1 MRKTVTRLFASLAS
15 IVLALFLATVSAVG
29 SSPLPVDQAFRL
41 SVTKDTDGRLVLNWQ
56 IAGGYY
62 LYRDHIEAKD
72 AQGNALAVDT
82 QPGQP
87 KDDPNFGRLE
97 VYYTHATAS
106 VKADAQPLE
115 LTYQG
120 CQEDGICYRPETRTI
135 DPVTLAISSEKGQKA
150 KLLTQA
156 SAFAPASASAAPK
169 GAAFALAPEKGMVEG
184 LLDRGGTGLV
194 IAAFLA
200 FGVLLAFTP
209 CVFPIYP
216 ILAGTLARE
225 GEKLT
230 AKRGF
235 ALSSVY
241 VVSLAIGFAVVGA
254 IAGWSGQNLQMVLQ
268 SKWTALVLA
277 GIFTLL
283 ALSMFGL
290 FQIQLP
296 NSWVSAISSAT
307 GPNGQQRTGSKRSA
321 AILGFSS
328 VLIVGPCVT
337 APLAG
342 ALLYI
347 AQTANVALGATAL
360 FALGIGKGLPLIA
373 FATLGAGT
381 LPRAGAWMETV
392 KQVFGFGF
400 LATAIFMAAPLLP
413 PGVDMVLWA
422 LLLFGAASF
431 AFLKIPGRSVVART
445 IGTAAFVYGVILML
459 GVASGGKDP
468 LQPLAAFGN
477 RGGNQNLAALQFAPV
492 ETVSSLQEKLGKARG
507 DRPTLVYF
515 TADWCVSCSAVERRV
530 LPDTGVKKALE
541 GYQLVKADISE
552 LTAGNADLMAK
563 LGVAGP
569 PTMIFFDRISKEPE
583 GTRLVGDVTAASIER
598 SVGLLRADRK
608 Q

>member
-1 MRKTVTRLFASLAS
+1 MRFPTGLVGLF
-15 IVLALFLATVSAVG
+15 IGLFLALGPASAAN
-29 SSPLPVDQAFRL
+29 PLPVDQAFRL
-41 SVTKDTDGRLVLNWQ
+41 SVLKDADGRLVLNWQ
-56 IAGGYY
+56 IADGYY

-72 AQGNALAVDT
+72 GQGKALAVDT

-106 VKADAQPLE
+106 VKAGAQPLE

-135 DPVTLAISSEKGQKA
+135 DPVTLAISSEMGQKA
-150 KLLTQA
+150 KALMQA
-156 SAFAPASASAAPK
+156 SVFAPAAGQPVERNM
-169 GAAFALAPEKGMVEG
+169 AFALAPEKGMVEG
-184 LLDRGGTGLV
+184 LLDQGGTGLV

-235 ALSSVY
+235 MLSAVY
-241 VVSLAIGFAVVGA
+241 VVSLALGFAVVGA

-268 SKWTALVLA
+268 SKWTALALA
-277 GIFTLL
+277 GMFTLL

-296 NSWVSAISSAT
+296 NSWVSAISSRT
-307 GPNGQQRTGSKRSA
+307 GQRTGSKRSA

-347 AQTANVALGATAL
+347 AQTANVALGASAL

-392 KQVFGFGF
+392 KQIFGFGF

-422 LLLFGAASF
+422 LLLFGTASF
-431 AFLKIPGRSVVART
+431 AFLRIPGRSVVART

-492 ETVSSLQEKLGKARG
+492 ETVSSLQEKLGSVRG
-507 DRPTLVYF
+507 DKPTLVYF
-515 TADWCVSCSAVERRV
+515 TADWCVSCSTVERRV
-530 LPDTGVKKALE
+530 LPDASVKKAL
-541 GYQLVKADISE
+541 GDYQLVKVDISQ
-552 LTAGNADLMAK
+552 LTSGNADLMEK

-569 PTMIFFDRISKEPE
+569 PTMIFFNRISKEPE

-598 SVGLLRADRK
+598 SVGLMSADHK
-608 Q
+608 

>member
-1 MRKTVTRLFASLAS
+1 MRFFAILAAFLMFAFS
-15 IVLALFLATVSAVG
+15 PVLAA
-29 SSPLPVDQAFRL
+29 SPLPVDDAFGL
-41 SVTKDTDGRLVLNWQ
+41 SVAKDGDNRLLLNWQ
-56 IAGGYY
+56 ISDGYY

-72 AQGNALAVDT
+72 AKGVALTVDT
-82 QPGQP
+82 QPGIA

-97 VYYTHATAS
+97 VYYTRASAS
-106 VKADAQPLE
+106 VPVGSEPIQ

-135 DPVTLAISSEKGQKA
+135 DPVTLAVSSQMGKA
-150 KLLTQA
+150 FSQGSPFTAA
-156 SAFAPASASAAPK
+156 STPNDQGK
-169 GAAFALAPEKGMVEG
+169 AFALAPEKGMVES
-184 LLDRGGTGLV
+184 LLDQGGSALV

-200 FGVLLAFTP
+200 FGGLLAFTP

-216 ILAGTLARE
+216 IVAGTLARE

-230 AKRGF
+230 ARRGF
-235 ALSSVY
+235 VLSSTY
-241 VVSLAIGFAVVGA
+241 VVSLALGFAVIGA

-268 SKWTALVLA
+268 SKWMALALA

-296 NSWVSAISSAT
+296 SSWVSAVSAKT
-307 GPNGQQRTGSKRSA
+307 GQRTGSKLSA
-321 AILGFSS
+321 AVLGFSS

-347 AQTANVALGATAL
+347 AQTANVALGASAL

-381 LPRAGAWMETV
+381 LPRAGAWMEMF

-413 PGVDMVLWA
+413 SGVDMVLWA
-422 LLLFGAASF
+422 LLLFGVASF

-445 IGTAAFVYGVILML
+445 IGTTAFVYGVILML
-459 GVASGGKDP
+459 GVASGGRDP
-468 LQPLAAFGN
+468 LQPLAALVN
-477 RGGNQNLAALQFAPV
+477 RDVNHNLAELRFAPV
-492 ETVSSLQEKLGKARG
+492 ETVSALQEKLDAAHG
-507 DRPTLVYF
+507 DKPTLVYF
-515 TADWCVSCSAVERRV
+515 TADWCVSCSTVERRV
-530 LPDTGVKKALE
+530 LPDAGVKKALG
-541 GYQLVKADISE
+541 GYQLIKADVSD
-552 LTAGNADLMAK
+552 LNAGNADLMAK
-563 LGVAGP
+563 LKVAGP
-569 PTMIFFDRISKEPE
+569 PTMVFFNNASKEPE
-583 GTRLVGDVTAASIER
+583 GTRLVGDVSSATIER
-598 SVGLLRADRK
+598 SVGLLKAGQK
-608 Q
+608 QGL

>member
-1 MRKTVTRLFASLAS
+1 MRFFAILTTFLMVLLSSALA
-15 IVLALFLATVSAVG
+15 A
-29 SSPLPVDQAFRL
+29 SPLPVDDAFRL
-41 SVTKDTDGRLVLNWQ
+41 SVSKDGDNRLVLNWQ
-56 IAGGYY
+56 ISEGYY

-72 AQGNALAVDT
+72 VKGEAVAVDT
-82 QPGQP
+82 QPGVA

-97 VYYTHATAS
+97 VYYTRTSAS
-106 VKADAQPLE
+106 IPVGNDPIQ

-135 DPVTLAISSEKGQKA
+135 DPVTLAVSSQMGKA
-150 KLLTQA
+150 FTQG
-156 SAFAPASASAAPK
+156 SAFTAAVPAPADQGK
-169 GAAFALAPEKGMVEG
+169 AFALAPEKGMIES
-184 LLDRGGTGLV
+184 LLDQGGSALV

-216 ILAGTLARE
+216 IVAGTLARE

-230 AKRGF
+230 ARRGF
-235 ALSSVY
+235 VLSSTY
-241 VVSLAIGFAVVGA
+241 VVSLALGFAVIGA

-268 SKWTALVLA
+268 SKWMALALA

-290 FQIQLP
+290 FQLQLP
-296 NSWVSAISSAT
+296 SSWVSAISAKT
-307 GPNGQQRTGSKRSA
+307 GHRTGSKRSA

-347 AQTANVALGATAL
+347 AQTANVALGASAL

-381 LPRAGAWMETV
+381 LPRAGAWMEMF

-413 PGVDMVLWA
+413 SGVDMVLWA
-422 LLLFGAASF
+422 LLLFGVASF

-445 IGTAAFVYGVILML
+445 IGTTAFVYGVILML
-459 GVASGGKDP
+459 GVASGGRDP
-468 LQPLAAFGN
+468 LQPLAALVN
-477 RGGNQNLAALQFAPV
+477 RDVNHNLAELRFAPV
-492 ETVSSLQEKLGKARG
+492 DTVSALQEKLDAARG
-507 DRPTLVYF
+507 DKPTLVYF
-515 TADWCVSCSAVERRV
+515 TADWCVSCSTVERRV
-530 LPDTGVKKALE
+530 LPDAGVKKALG
-541 GYQLVKADISE
+541 GYQLIKADVSD
-552 LTAGNADLMAK
+552 LNSGNADLMAK
-563 LGVAGP
+563 LKVAGP
-569 PTMIFFDRISKEPE
+569 PTMVFFNNASKEPE
-583 GTRLVGDVTAASIER
+583 GTRLVGDVSSATIER
-598 SVGLLRADRK
+598 SVGLLKSGQK
-608 Q
+608 QGL

>member
-1 MRKTVTRLFASLAS
+1 MRFLASLAGFFIS
-15 IVLALFLATVSAVG
+15 LFLALGPALAAN
-29 SSPLPVDQAFRL
+29 PLPVDQAFRL

-56 IAGGYY
+56 IANGYY

-72 AQGNALAVDT
+72 GQGNALAVDT
-82 QPGQP
+82 QPGLP

-106 VKADAQPLE
+106 VKADGKPLE

-135 DPVTLAISSEKGQKA
+135 DPVTLAISSEMGQKA
-150 KLLTQA
+150 KALTQA
-156 SAFAPASASAAPK
+156 SVFAPAASQPTPQDM
-169 GAAFALAPEKGMVEG
+169 AFALAPEKGMVEG

-235 ALSSVY
+235 VLSSVY
-241 VVSLAIGFAVVGA
+241 VVSLALGFAVVGA

-290 FQIQLP
+290 FQIQFP
-296 NSWVSAISSAT
+296 NSWVSAISSRT
-307 GPNGQQRTGSKRSA
+307 GQRTGSKRSA
-321 AILGFSS
+321 AVLGFSS

-347 AQTANVALGATAL
+347 AQTANVALGASAL

-507 DRPTLVYF
+507 DKPTLVYF
-515 TADWCVSCSAVERRV
+515 TADWCVSCSTVERRV
-530 LPDTGVKKALE
+530 LPDADVKKALE

-552 LTAGNADLMAK
+552 LTQGNADLMAK

-569 PTMIFFDRISKEPE
+569 PTMIFFDRISKEAE

-598 SVGLLRADRK
+598 SVGLVSAGRK

>member
-1 MRKTVTRLFASLAS
+1 MRLLAGLASLF
-15 IVLALFLATVSAVG
+15 IGLLLALAPASAAN
-29 SSPLPVDQAFRL
+29 PLPVDQAFRL
-41 SVTKDTDGRLVLNWQ
+41 SVLKDTDGRLVLNWQ
-56 IAGGYY
+56 IADGYY
-62 LYRDHIEAKD
+62 LYRDHIAAKD
-72 AQGNALAVDT
+72 GQANPLAVDT

-106 VKADAQPLE
+106 VKAGTEPLE

-120 CQEDGICYRPETRTI
+120 CQEDGICYRPETRTV

-150 KLLTQA
+150 KLLAQTPT
-156 SAFAPASASAAPK
+156 FTPTFTPAAVPAAPPK
-169 GAAFALAPEKGMVEG
+169 AAFALAPEKGMVEG
-184 LLDRGGTGLV
+184 LLDRGGAGLV

-230 AKRGF
+230 AKSGF
-235 ALSSVY
+235 VLSATY
-241 VVSLAIGFAVVGA
+241 VVSLALGFAVVGA

-277 GIFTLL
+277 GLFVLL

-296 NSWVSAISSAT
+296 NSWVSAISSRT
-307 GPNGQQRTGSKRSA
+307 GPHGQQRAGSKRSA

-342 ALLYI
+342 ALIYI
-347 AQTANVALGATAL
+347 AQTANVALGASAL

-373 FATLGAGT
+373 FATLGGGT

-392 KQVFGFGF
+392 KQIFGFGF

-413 PGVDMVLWA
+413 LGVDMVLWA
-422 LLLFGAASF
+422 LLLFGTASF

-468 LQPLAAFGN
+468 LQPLAAFGD
-477 RGGNQNLAALQFAPV
+477 RGGNQNLAALKFAPV
-492 ETVSSLQEKLGKARG
+492 ETVSSLQEKLGEARG
-507 DRPTLVYF
+507 DKPTLVYF
-515 TADWCVSCSAVERRV
+515 TADWCVSCSTVERRV
-530 LPDTGVKKALE
+530 LPDAGVKKALE

-569 PTMIFFDRISKEPE
+569 PTMIFFNRISKEPE
-583 GTRLVGDVTAASIER
+583 GTRLVGDVTTASIER
-598 SVGLLRADRK
+598 SVGLVSAD
-608 Q
+608 

>member
-1 MRKTVTRLFASLAS
+1 MRKIVMRFFTGLAGLFIS
-15 IVLALFLATVSAVG
+15 LFLALGPASAAN
-29 SSPLPVDQAFRL
+29 PLPVDQAFRL
-41 SVTKDTDGRLVLNWQ
+41 SVLKDTDGRLVLNWQ
-56 IAGGYY
+56 IADGYY

-72 AQGNALAVDT
+72 GQGNALAVDT

-106 VKADAQPLE
+106 VKADAQPVE

-120 CQEDGICYRPETRTI
+120 CQEDGICYRPETRTV
-135 DPVTLAISSEKGQKA
+135 DPVTLAISSEMGQKA
-150 KLLTQA
+150 KALTQA
-156 SAFAPASASAAPK
+156 SVFAPAAMPTVEQNT
-169 GAAFALAPEKGMVEG
+169 AFALAPEKGMVEG
-184 LLDRGGTGLV
+184 LLDQGGTGLV

-235 ALSSVY
+235 VLSAVY
-241 VVSLAIGFAVVGA
+241 VVSLALGFAVVGA

-268 SKWTALVLA
+268 SKWTALALA
-277 GIFTLL
+277 GLFTLL

-296 NSWVSAISSAT
+296 NSWVSAISSRT

-347 AQTANVALGATAL
+347 AQTANVALGASAL

-392 KQVFGFGF
+392 KQIFGFGF

-431 AFLKIPGRSVVART
+431 AFLRIPGRSVVART

-492 ETVSSLQEKLGKARG
+492 ETVSSLQEKLVEARG
-507 DRPTLVYF
+507 DKPTLVYF
-515 TADWCVSCSAVERRV
+515 TADWCVSCSTVERRV
-530 LPDTGVKKALE
+530 LPDASVKKAL
-541 GYQLVKADISE
+541 GDYQLIKADISQ
-552 LTAGNADLMAK
+552 LTSGNADLMAK

-583 GTRLVGDVTAASIER
+583 GTRLVGDVTTASIER
-598 SVGLLRADRK
+598 SVGLVSAD
-608 Q
+608 

>member
-1 MRKTVTRLFASLAS
+1 MRFFAILVAFFMM
-15 IVLALFLATVSAVG
+15 VLSSAVAA
-29 SSPLPVDQAFRL
+29 SPLPVDDAFGL
-41 SVTKDTDGRLVLNWQ
+41 SVAKDGDNRLLLNWQ
-56 IAGGYY
+56 ISDGYY

-72 AQGNALAVDT
+72 AKGEALVVDT
-82 QPGQP
+82 QPGIA
-87 KDDPNFGRLE
+87 KDDPNFGQLE
-97 VYYTHATAS
+97 VYYTRASAS
-106 VKADAQPLE
+106 VPVGSEPIQ

-135 DPVTLAISSEKGQKA
+135 DPVTLAVSSQMGKA
-150 KLLTQA
+150 FSQGSPFTAA
-156 SAFAPASASAAPK
+156 STPNDQGK
-169 GAAFALAPEKGMVEG
+169 AFALAPEKGMIEN
-184 LLDRGGTGLV
+184 LLDQGGSALV
-194 IAAFLA
+194 IAAFLT

-216 ILAGTLARE
+216 IVAGTLARE

-235 ALSSVY
+235 VLSSTY
-241 VVSLAIGFAVVGA
+241 VVSLALGFAVIGA

-268 SKWTALVLA
+268 SKWMALALA

-296 NSWVSAISSAT
+296 SSWVSAVSART
-307 GPNGQQRTGSKRSA
+307 RQRTGSKRSA

-347 AQTANVALGATAL
+347 AQTANVTLGASAL

-381 LPRAGAWMETV
+381 LPRAGAWMEMF

-413 PGVDMVLWA
+413 SGVDMVLWA
-422 LLLFGAASF
+422 LLLFGVASF
-431 AFLKIPGRSVVART
+431 AFLKIPGSSVVART
-445 IGTAAFVYGVILML
+445 IGTTAFVYGVILML
-459 GVASGGKDP
+459 GVASGGRDP
-468 LQPLAAFGN
+468 LQPLAALVN
-477 RGGNQNLAALQFAPV
+477 RDVNHNLAELRFAPV
-492 ETVSSLQEKLGKARG
+492 DTVSALQEKLDAAHG
-507 DRPTLVYF
+507 DKPTLVYF
-515 TADWCVSCSAVERRV
+515 TADWCVSCSTVERRV
-530 LPDTGVKKALE
+530 LPDAGVKKALG
-541 GYQLVKADISE
+541 GYQLIKADVSD
-552 LTAGNADLMAK
+552 LNAGNADLMAK
-563 LGVAGP
+563 LKVAGP
-569 PTMIFFDRISKEPE
+569 PTMVFFNNASKEPE
-583 GTRLVGDVTAASIER
+583 GTRLVGDVSSATIER
-598 SVGLLRADRK
+598 SVGLLKAGQK
-608 Q
+608 QGL

>member
-1 MRKTVTRLFASLAS
+1 MRLLAGLASLFTG
-15 IVLALFLATVSAVG
+15 LFLALAPASAAN
-29 SSPLPVDQAFRL
+29 PLSVDQAFRL
-41 SVTKDTDGRLVLNWQ
+41 SVLKDTDGQLVLNWQ
-56 IAGGYY
+56 IADGYY
-62 LYRDHIEAKD
+62 LYRDHIAAKD
-72 AQGNALAVDT
+72 GPGNPLAVDT

-106 VKADAQPLE
+106 VKAGTEPLE

-120 CQEDGICYRPETRTI
+120 CQEDGICYRPETRTV
-135 DPVTLAISSEKGQKA
+135 DPVTLAVSSEKGQKA
-150 KLLTQA
+150 KLLAQTPT
-156 SAFAPASASAAPK
+156 SAPTFTPAAVPAAPQK
-169 GAAFALAPEKGMVEG
+169 AAFALAPEKGMVEG
-184 LLDRGGTGLV
+184 LLDRGGAGLV

-235 ALSSVY
+235 VLSATY
-241 VVSLAIGFAVVGA
+241 VVSLALGFAVVGA

-277 GIFTLL
+277 GLFVLL

-296 NSWVSAISSAT
+296 NSWVSAISSRT
-307 GPNGQQRTGSKRSA
+307 GPHGQQRAGSKRSA

-342 ALLYI
+342 ALIYI
-347 AQTANVALGATAL
+347 AQTANVALGASAL

-392 KQVFGFGF
+392 KQIFGFGF

-422 LLLFGAASF
+422 LLLFGTASF

-492 ETVSSLQEKLGKARG
+492 ETVSSLQEKLGEARG
-507 DRPTLVYF
+507 DKPTLVYF
-515 TADWCVSCSAVERRV
+515 TADWCVSCSTVERRV
-530 LPDTGVKKALE
+530 LPDAGVKKALE

-569 PTMIFFDRISKEPE
+569 PTMIFFNRISKEPE
-583 GTRLVGDVTAASIER
+583 GTRLVGDVTTASIER
-598 SVGLLRADRK
+598 SVGLVSAD
-608 Q
+608 

>member
-1 MRKTVTRLFASLAS
+1 MRFFAGLAGLFIS
-15 IVLALFLATVSAVG
+15 LFLALGPALAAN
-29 SSPLPVDQAFRL
+29 PLPVDQAFRL
-41 SVTKDTDGRLVLNWQ
+41 SVLKDTDGRLVLNWQ
-56 IAGGYY
+56 IADGYY

-72 AQGNALAVDT
+72 GQGNAFTVDT

-106 VKADAQPLE
+106 LKANAQPVE

-120 CQEDGICYRPETRTI
+120 CQEDGICYRPEARTI
-135 DPVTLAISSEKGQKA
+135 DPVTLAISSEMGQKA
-150 KLLTQA
+150 KGLTQA
-156 SAFAPASASAAPK
+156 SAFAPASMLSVEQNT
-169 GAAFALAPEKGMVEG
+169 AFALAPEKGMVEG
-184 LLDRGGTGLV
+184 LLDQGGAALV
-194 IAAFLA
+194 IVAFLA

-235 ALSSVY
+235 VLSAVY
-241 VVSLAIGFAVVGA
+241 VVSLALGFALVGA

-268 SKWTALVLA
+268 SKWTALALA
-277 GIFTLL
+277 GLFTLL

-296 NSWVSAISSAT
+296 NSWVSAISSRT
-307 GPNGQQRTGSKRSA
+307 GQRTGSKRSA
-321 AILGFSS
+321 AILGLSS

-347 AQTANVALGATAL
+347 AQTANVALGASAL

-392 KQVFGFGF
+392 KQIFGFGF
-400 LATAIFMAAPLLP
+400 LATAIFVAAPLLP

-422 LLLFGAASF
+422 LLLFAIASF
-431 AFLKIPGRSVVART
+431 AFLRIPGRSVVART
-445 IGTAAFVYGVILML
+445 IGTASFVYGVILML

-492 ETVSSLQEKLGKARG
+492 ETVSSLQEILVEVRG
-507 DRPTLVYF
+507 DKPTLVYF
-515 TADWCVSCSAVERRV
+515 TADWCVSCSTVERRV
-530 LPDTGVKKALE
+530 LPDASVKKALG
-541 GYQLVKADISE
+541 GYQLIKADISQ
-552 LTAGNADLMAK
+552 LTSGNADLMAK

-583 GTRLVGDVTAASIER
+583 GTRLVGDVTTASIER
-598 SVGLLRADRK
+598 SVGLVSAD
-608 Q
+608 

>member
-1 MRKTVTRLFASLAS
+1 MRFFTILVAFILVALSPALA
-15 IVLALFLATVSAVG
+15 AN
-29 SSPLPVDQAFRL
+29 PLPVDDAFRL
-41 SVTKDTDGRLVLNWQ
+41 SVAKDGDNRLLLNWQ
-56 IAGGYY
+56 IADGYY

-72 AQGNALAVDT
+72 AKGAALSVDT
-82 QPGQP
+82 QPGIA

-97 VYYTHATAS
+97 VYYTRTSAS
-106 VKADAQPLE
+106 VSASSEPIE

-135 DPVTLAISSEKGQKA
+135 DPVTLAVSSQMGKA
-150 KLLTQA
+150 LTQNSPFQA
-156 SAFAPASASAAPK
+156 GPASASPTQVASK
-169 GAAFALAPEKGMVEG
+169 AFALAPEKGLIEN
-184 LLDRGGTGLV
+184 LLEQGGSALV

-216 ILAGTLARE
+216 IVAGTLARE

-235 ALSSVY
+235 VLSSTY
-241 VVSLAIGFAVVGA
+241 VVSLALGFAVVGA

-268 SKWTALVLA
+268 SKWMALALA

-290 FQIQLP
+290 FQLQLP
-296 NSWVSAISSAT
+296 SSWVSAISAKT
-307 GPNGQQRTGSKRSA
+307 GQRTGSKRSA

-347 AQTANVALGATAL
+347 AQTANVALGASAL

-381 LPRAGAWMETV
+381 LPRAGAWMEAV

-413 PGVDMVLWA
+413 SGVDMVLWA
-422 LLLFGAASF
+422 LLLFGVACF
-431 AFLKIPGRSVVART
+431 AFIKIPHRNLVART
-445 IGTAAFVYGVILML
+445 IGTAAFVYGVILMV
-459 GVASGGKDP
+459 GVASGGRDP
-468 LQPLAAFGN
+468 LQPLAALAN
-477 RGGNQNLAALQFAPV
+477 RDVNHNSAALRFAPV
-492 ETVSSLQEKLGKARG
+492 ETVSALQEKLDAAHG
-507 DRPTLVYF
+507 DKPTLVYF

-530 LPDTGVKKALE
+530 LPDAGVKKALG
-541 GYQLVKADISE
+541 GYQLIKADVSD
-552 LTAGNADLMAK
+552 LNAGNADLMARLK
-563 LGVAGP
+563 VAGP
-569 PTMIFFDRISKEPE
+569 PTMIFFNNASREPE
-583 GTRLVGDVTAASIER
+583 GTRLVGDVSSATIER
-598 SVGLLRADRK
+598 SVGLLNSTQK
-608 Q
+608 QGGAFN

>member
-1 MRKTVTRLFASLAS
+1 MRFLAS
-15 IVLALFLATVSAVG
+15 FAGFFISLFFALGPALAAP
-29 SSPLPVDQAFRL
+29 PLPVDQAFRL
-41 SVTKDTDGRLVLNWQ
+41 SVTRDTDGRLVLNWQ
-56 IAGGYY
+56 IANGYY

-72 AQGNALAVDT
+72 GQGNALAVDM
-82 QPGQP
+82 QPGLP

-106 VKADAQPLE
+106 VKVDGKPLE

-135 DPVTLAISSEKGQKA
+135 DPVTLAISSEMGQKA
-150 KLLTQA
+150 KALTQA
-156 SAFAPASASAAPK
+156 SVFAPAASQPTPQNT
-169 GAAFALAPEKGMVEG
+169 AFALAPEKGMVEG

-235 ALSSVY
+235 VLSSVY
-241 VVSLAIGFAVVGA
+241 VVSLALGFAVVGA

-268 SKWTALVLA
+268 SKWTALALA

-296 NSWVSAISSAT
+296 NSWVSAISSRT
-307 GPNGQQRTGSKRSA
+307 GQRTGSKRSA

-347 AQTANVALGATAL
+347 AQTANVALGASAL

-507 DRPTLVYF
+507 DKPTLVYF
-515 TADWCVSCSAVERRV
+515 TADWCVSCSTVERRV
-530 LPDTGVKKALE
+530 LPDADVKKALE

-552 LTAGNADLMAK
+552 LTQGNADLMAK

-569 PTMIFFDRISKEPE
+569 PTMIFFDRISKEAE

-598 SVGLLRADRK
+598 SVGLVSAGRK

>member
-1 MRKTVTRLFASLAS
+1 MRFLASLAGLFIS
-15 IVLALFLATVSAVG
+15 LFLALGPALAAN
-29 SSPLPVDQAFRL
+29 PLPVDQAFRL
-41 SVTKDTDGRLVLNWQ
+41 NVAKDADGRLVFNWQ
-56 IAGGYY
+56 IADGYY

-72 AQGNALAVDT
+72 GQGNALAVDT

-97 VYYTHATAS
+97 VYYTHAAAS
-106 VKADAQPLE
+106 IETDGKPLE

-135 DPVTLAISSEKGQKA
+135 DPVTLALSSEKGQKA
-150 KLLTQA
+150 KALAQA
-156 SAFAPASASAAPK
+156 SAFAPAASQPTPQNT
-169 GAAFALAPEKGMVEG
+169 AFTLAPEKGLVEG

-235 ALSSVY
+235 VLSSVY
-241 VVSLAIGFAVVGA
+241 VVSLALGFAMVGA

-268 SKWTALVLA
+268 SKWTALALA

-290 FQIQLP
+290 FQMQLP
-296 NSWVSAISSAT
+296 NSWVSAISSRT
-307 GPNGQQRTGSKRSA
+307 GQRTGSKRSA

-347 AQTANVALGATAL
+347 AQTANVALGAAAL

-381 LPRAGAWMETV
+381 LPRAGAWMEMV
-392 KQVFGFGF
+392 KQIFGFGF

-422 LLLFGAASF
+422 LLLFGTASF

-468 LQPLAAFGN
+468 LQPLAAFAN
-477 RGGNQNLAALQFAPV
+477 RGGNQNPAALQFAPV

-507 DRPTLVYF
+507 DKPTLIYF
-515 TADWCVSCSAVERRV
+515 TADWCVSCSTVERRV
-530 LPDTGVKKALE
+530 LPDAGVKKALG
-541 GYQLVKADISE
+541 GYQLIKADVSQ
-552 LTAGNADLMAK
+552 LTRGNADLMAR

-583 GTRLVGDVTAASIER
+583 GTRLVGDITTASIER
-598 SVGLLRADRK
+598 SVGLVGDGRK

>member
-1 MRKTVTRLFASLAS
+1 MRLFASLAS
-15 IVLALFLATVSAVG
+15 LVIGFVVSLGPALAAN
-29 SSPLPVDQAFRL
+29 PLPVDQAFRL
-41 SVTKDTDGRLVLNWQ
+41 SVLKDTDGRLVLNWR
-56 IAGGYY
+56 IADGYY

-72 AQGNALAVDT
+72 GQGNALAVET

-106 VKADAQPLE
+106 IRANAQPVE

-120 CQEDGICYRPETRTI
+120 CEEDGICYRPETRTI
-135 DPVTLAISSEKGQKA
+135 DPVTLAISSQRGQKVRA
-150 KLLTQA
+150 LTQA
-156 SAFAPASASAAPK
+156 SAFTPAARQPAEQNM
-169 GAAFALAPEKGMVEG
+169 AFVLAPEKGMVES

-216 ILAGTLARE
+216 IVAGTLARE

-235 ALSSVY
+235 VLSSVY
-241 VVSLAIGFAVVGA
+241 VVSLALGFAVVGA
-254 IAGWSGQNLQMVLQ
+254 IAGWSGQNLQMILQ
-268 SKWTALVLA
+268 SKWTALALA
-277 GIFTLL
+277 GIFSLL

-296 NSWVSAISSAT
+296 NSWVSAITSRT
-307 GPNGQQRTGSKRSA
+307 GQRTGSKRSA

-347 AQTANVALGATAL
+347 AQTANVALGASAL

-392 KQVFGFGF
+392 KQIFGFGF

-422 LLLFGAASF
+422 LLLFGVASF
-431 AFLKIPGRSVVART
+431 AFLKIPGRSIVART
-445 IGTAAFVYGVILML
+445 IGMAALVYGVILML

-468 LQPLAAFGN
+468 LQPLAAFAN
-477 RGGNQNLAALQFAPV
+477 RGSNQNLAALQFAPV
-492 ETVSSLQEKLGKARG
+492 ETVSSLQEKLGSVRG

-515 TADWCVSCSAVERRV
+515 TADWCVSCSTVERRV
-530 LPDTGVKKALE
+530 LPDAGVKKALA

-552 LTAGNADLMAK
+552 LTASNADLMAK

-569 PTMIFFDRISKEPE
+569 PTMIFFDRLSKEPE
-583 GTRLVGDVTAASIER
+583 GTRLVGDITPASIER
-598 SVGLLRADRK
+598 SVGLVSADQK
-608 Q
+608 

>member
-1 MRKTVTRLFASLAS
+1 MRFIAILAAFLMFALSP
-15 IVLALFLATVSAVG
+15 VLAAN
-29 SSPLPVDQAFRL
+29 PLPVDDAFRL
-41 SVTKDTDGRLVLNWQ
+41 SVVKDADNQLLLNWQ
-56 IAGGYY
+56 ISDGYY

-72 AQGNALAVDT
+72 AKGAALTVDT
-82 QPGQP
+82 QPGIA

-97 VYYTHATAS
+97 VYYTRASAS
-106 VKADAQPLE
+106 VPAGREPIQ

-135 DPVTLAISSEKGQKA
+135 DPVTLAVSSQMGIA
-150 KLLTQA
+150 FTNGSVFTAA
-156 SAFAPASASAAPK
+156 STPAAESK
-169 GAAFALAPEKGMVEG
+169 AFALAPEKGMIEN
-184 LLDRGGTGLV
+184 LLDQGGSALV

-200 FGVLLAFTP
+200 LGVLLAFTP

-216 ILAGTLARE
+216 IVAGTLARE

-235 ALSSVY
+235 VLSSTY
-241 VVSLAIGFAVVGA
+241 VFSLALGFAAVGA

-268 SKWTALVLA
+268 SKWMALALA

-290 FQIQLP
+290 FQLQLP
-296 NSWVSAISSAT
+296 SSWVSVISAKT
-307 GPNGQQRTGSKRSA
+307 GQRTGSKRSA

-347 AQTANVALGATAL
+347 AQTANVALGASAL

-381 LPRAGAWMETV
+381 LPRAGAWMEAV

-413 PGVDMVLWA
+413 SGVDMVLWA
-422 LLLFGAASF
+422 LLLFGVASF
-431 AFLKIPGRSVVART
+431 AFLKIPDRSVVVRT

-459 GVASGGKDP
+459 GVASGGRDP
-468 LQPLAAFGN
+468 LQPLAALVN
-477 RGGNQNLAALQFAPV
+477 RDVNHNLAELRSAPV
-492 ETVSSLQEKLGKARG
+492 ETVSALQEKLDAARG
-507 DRPTLVYF
+507 DQPTLVYF
-515 TADWCVSCSAVERRV
+515 TADWCVSCSTVERRV
-530 LPDTGVKKALE
+530 LPDAGVKKALG
-541 GYQLVKADISE
+541 GYQLIKADVSD
-552 LTAGNADLMAK
+552 LNAGNADLMAK
-563 LGVAGP
+563 LKVAGP
-569 PTMIFFDRISKEPE
+569 PTMVFFNNASKEPE
-583 GTRLVGDVTAASIER
+583 GTRLVGDVSSATIER
-598 SVGLLRADRK
+598 SVGLINAGQK
-608 Q
+608 QGF

>member
-1 MRKTVTRLFASLAS
+1 MRFIAILAAFLMFALSPALA
-15 IVLALFLATVSAVG
+15 AN
-29 SSPLPVDQAFRL
+29 PLPVDDAFRL
-41 SVTKDTDGRLVLNWQ
+41 NVAKDGDNRLLLNWQ
-56 IAGGYY
+56 ISDGYY

-72 AQGNALAVDT
+72 AKGAALTVDT
-82 QPGQP
+82 QPGIA

-97 VYYTHATAS
+97 VYYTRASAS
-106 VKADAQPLE
+106 VPAGSEPIQ

-135 DPVTLAISSEKGQKA
+135 DPVTLAVSSQMGKA
-150 KLLTQA
+150 FTNGSVFTAA
-156 SAFAPASASAAPK
+156 STPAAESK
-169 GAAFALAPEKGMVEG
+169 AFALAPEKGMIEN
-184 LLDRGGTGLV
+184 LLDQGGSALV

-216 ILAGTLARE
+216 IVAGTLARE

-235 ALSSVY
+235 VLSSTY
-241 VVSLAIGFAVVGA
+241 VFSLALGFAVVGA

-268 SKWTALVLA
+268 SKWMALALA

-290 FQIQLP
+290 FQLQLP
-296 NSWVSAISSAT
+296 SSWVSAISAKT
-307 GPNGQQRTGSKRSA
+307 GQRTGSKRSA

-347 AQTANVALGATAL
+347 AQTANVALGASAL

-381 LPRAGAWMETV
+381 LPRAGAWMEAV

-413 PGVDMVLWA
+413 SGVDMVLWA
-422 LLLFGAASF
+422 LLLFGVASF
-431 AFLKIPGRSVVART
+431 AFLKIPDRSVVART

-459 GVASGGKDP
+459 GVASGGRDP
-468 LQPLAAFGN
+468 LQPLAALVN
-477 RGGNQNLAALQFAPV
+477 RDVNHNLAELRFAPV
-492 ETVSSLQEKLGKARG
+492 ETVSALQEKLDAARG
-507 DRPTLVYF
+507 DQPTLVYF
-515 TADWCVSCSAVERRV
+515 TADWCVSCSTVERRV
-530 LPDTGVKKALE
+530 LPDAGVKKALG
-541 GYQLVKADISE
+541 GYQLIKADVSD
-552 LTAGNADLMAK
+552 LNAGNADLMAK
-563 LGVAGP
+563 LKVAGP
-569 PTMIFFDRISKEPE
+569 PTMVFFNNASKEPE
-583 GTRLVGDVTAASIER
+583 GTRLVGDVSSATIER
-598 SVGLLRADRK
+598 SVGLINAGQK
-608 Q
+608 QGF

>member
-1 MRKTVTRLFASLAS
+1 MRKTVTRLFASLTGL
-15 IVLALFLATVSAVG
+15 ILALLLALGPAAASN
-29 SSPLPVDQAFRL
+29 PLPVDQAFRL
-41 SVTKDTDGRLVLNWQ
+41 NVTKDAGGSLILNWQ
-56 IAGGYY
+56 IADGYY
-62 LYRDHIEAKD
+62 LYRDHIAAKD
-72 AQGNALAVDT
+72 GQGRALAVET

-97 VYYTHATAS
+97 VYYTHASAS
-106 VKADAQPLE
+106 LKTDGEPVQ

-120 CQEDGICYRPETRTI
+120 CQEDGICYRPETRTV
-135 DPVTLAISSEKGQKA
+135 DPVTLAISSEMGRMSRSLA
-150 KLLTQA
+150 KESPFVPAVIAA
-156 SAFAPASASAAPK
+156 SPQVEAPK
-169 GAAFALAPEKGMVEG
+169 PAFALAPEKGMVER
-184 LLDRGGTGLV
+184 LLDRGGAGLV

-216 ILAGTLARE
+216 IVAGTLARE
-225 GEKLT
+225 GERLT
-230 AKRGF
+230 ARRGF
-235 ALSSVY
+235 VLSSIY
-241 VVSLAIGFAVVGA
+241 VVSLALGFAAVGA

-277 GIFTLL
+277 AIFTLL

-290 FQIQLP
+290 FQLQLP
-296 NSWVSAISSAT
+296 GSWVSAISART
-307 GPNGQQRTGSKRSA
+307 GGRTGSGRSA

-347 AQTANVALGATAL
+347 AQTANVALGASAL

-392 KQVFGFGF
+392 KQIFGFGF

-422 LLLFGAASF
+422 LLLFGVASF
-431 AFLKIPGRSVVART
+431 AFLRIPGRSVVART

-468 LQPLAAFGN
+468 LQPLAALANRDGN
-477 RGGNQNLAALQFAPV
+477 RKLAELKFAPV
-492 ETVSSLQEKLGKARG
+492 ETVSSFQAKLAGARG
-507 DRPTLVYF
+507 DMPTLVYF
-515 TADWCVSCSAVERRV
+515 TADWCVSCSTVERRV
-530 LPDTGVKKALE
+530 LPEAGVKKALG

-569 PTMIFFDRISKEPE
+569 PTMIFFDRLSREPE
-583 GTRLVGDVTAASIER
+583 GTRLVGDVTTASIER
-598 SVGLLRADRK
+598 SVGLVSADQK
-608 Q
+608 

>member
-1 MRKTVTRLFASLAS
+1 MRLFAILAAFLMFALS
-15 IVLALFLATVSAVG
+15 PVLAA
-29 SSPLPVDQAFRL
+29 SPLPVDDAFGL
-41 SVTKDTDGRLVLNWQ
+41 SVAKDGDNRLLLNWQ
-56 IAGGYY
+56 ISDGYY

-72 AQGNALAVDT
+72 AKGEALVVDT
-82 QPGQP
+82 QPGIA

-97 VYYTHATAS
+97 VYYTRTSAS
-106 VKADAQPLE
+106 VPVGSEPIQ

-135 DPVTLAISSEKGQKA
+135 DPVTLAVSSQMGKA
-150 KLLTQA
+150 FSQGSPFTAA
-156 SAFAPASASAAPK
+156 STPNDQGK
-169 GAAFALAPEKGMVEG
+169 AFALAPEKGMIEN
-184 LLDRGGTGLV
+184 LLDQGGAALV

-216 ILAGTLARE
+216 IVAGTLARE

-235 ALSSVY
+235 VLSSTY
-241 VVSLAIGFAVVGA
+241 VVSLALGFAVIGA

-268 SKWTALVLA
+268 SKWMALALA

-296 NSWVSAISSAT
+296 SSWVSAVSART
-307 GPNGQQRTGSKRSA
+307 GQRTGSKRSA
-321 AILGFSS
+321 AVLGFSS

-347 AQTANVALGATAL
+347 AQTANVTLGASAL

-381 LPRAGAWMETV
+381 LPRAGAWMEMF

-413 PGVDMVLWA
+413 SGVDMVLWA
-422 LLLFGAASF
+422 LLLFGVASF
-431 AFLKIPGRSVVART
+431 AFLKIPGSSVVART
-445 IGTAAFVYGVILML
+445 IGTTAFVYGVILML
-459 GVASGGKDP
+459 GVASGGRDP
-468 LQPLAAFGN
+468 LQPLAALVN
-477 RGGNQNLAALQFAPV
+477 RDVNHNLAELRFAPV
-492 ETVSSLQEKLGKARG
+492 DTVSALQEKLDAAHG
-507 DRPTLVYF
+507 DKPTLVYF
-515 TADWCVSCSAVERRV
+515 TADWCVSCSTVERRV
-530 LPDTGVKKALE
+530 LPDAGVKKALG
-541 GYQLVKADISE
+541 GYQLIKADVSD
-552 LTAGNADLMAK
+552 LNAGNADLMAK
-563 LGVAGP
+563 LKVAGP
-569 PTMIFFDRISKEPE
+569 PTMIFFNNASKEPE
-583 GTRLVGDVTAASIER
+583 GTRLVGDVSSATIER
-598 SVGLLRADRK
+598 SVGLLKAGQK
-608 Q
+608 QGL

>member
-1 MRKTVTRLFASLAS
+1 MRFPTGLVGLF
-15 IVLALFLATVSAVG
+15 IGLFLALGPASAAN
-29 SSPLPVDQAFRL
+29 PLPVDQAFRL
-41 SVTKDTDGRLVLNWQ
+41 SVLKDADGRLVLNWQ
-56 IAGGYY
+56 IADGYY

-72 AQGNALAVDT
+72 GQGKALAVDT

-106 VKADAQPLE
+106 VKAGAQPLE

-135 DPVTLAISSEKGQKA
+135 DPVTLAISSEMGQKA
-150 KLLTQA
+150 KALMQA
-156 SAFAPASASAAPK
+156 SVFAPAVGQPVERNM
-169 GAAFALAPEKGMVEG
+169 AFALAPEKGMVEG
-184 LLDRGGTGLV
+184 LLDQGGTGLV

-235 ALSSVY
+235 VLSAVY
-241 VVSLAIGFAVVGA
+241 VVSLALGFAVVGA

-268 SKWTALVLA
+268 SKWTALALA
-277 GIFTLL
+277 GMFTLL

-296 NSWVSAISSAT
+296 NSWVSAISSRT
-307 GPNGQQRTGSKRSA
+307 GQRTGSKRSA

-347 AQTANVALGATAL
+347 AQTANVALGASAL

-392 KQVFGFGF
+392 KQIFGFGF

-422 LLLFGAASF
+422 LLLFGTASF
-431 AFLKIPGRSVVART
+431 AFLRIPGRSVVART

-477 RGGNQNLAALQFAPV
+477 RGGDQNLAALQFAPV
-492 ETVSSLQEKLGKARG
+492 ETVSSLQEKLGSVRG
-507 DRPTLVYF
+507 DKPTLVYF
-515 TADWCVSCSAVERRV
+515 TADWCVSCSTVERRV
-530 LPDTGVKKALE
+530 LPDASVKKAL
-541 GYQLVKADISE
+541 GDYQLVKVDISQ
-552 LTAGNADLMAK
+552 LTSGNADLMEK

-569 PTMIFFDRISKEPE
+569 PTMIFFNRISKEPE

-598 SVGLLRADRK
+598 SVGLMSADHK
-608 Q
+608 QRM

>member
-1 MRKTVTRLFASLAS
+1 MRFPTGLVGLF
-15 IVLALFLATVSAVG
+15 IGLFLALGPASAAN
-29 SSPLPVDQAFRL
+29 PLPVDQAFRL
-41 SVTKDTDGRLVLNWQ
+41 SVLKHTDRRLVLNWQ
-56 IAGGYY
+56 IADGYY

-72 AQGNALAVDT
+72 GQGKALAVDT

-106 VKADAQPLE
+106 VKAGAQPLE

-135 DPVTLAISSEKGQKA
+135 DPVTLAISSEMGQKA
-150 KLLTQA
+150 KALMQA
-156 SAFAPASASAAPK
+156 SVFAPAAGQPVERNM
-169 GAAFALAPEKGMVEG
+169 AFALAPEKGMVEG
-184 LLDRGGTGLV
+184 LLDQGGTGLV

-235 ALSSVY
+235 MLSAVY
-241 VVSLAIGFAVVGA
+241 VVSLALGFAVVGA

-268 SKWTALVLA
+268 SKWTALALA
-277 GIFTLL
+277 GMFTLL

-296 NSWVSAISSAT
+296 NSWVSAISSRT
-307 GPNGQQRTGSKRSA
+307 GQRTGSKRSA

-347 AQTANVALGATAL
+347 AQTANVALGASAL

-392 KQVFGFGF
+392 KQIFGFGF

-422 LLLFGAASF
+422 LLLFGTASF
-431 AFLKIPGRSVVART
+431 AFLRIPGRSVVART

-492 ETVSSLQEKLGKARG
+492 ETVSSLQEKLGSVRG
-507 DRPTLVYF
+507 DKPTLVYF
-515 TADWCVSCSAVERRV
+515 TADWCVSCSTVERRV
-530 LPDTGVKKALE
+530 LPDASVKKAL
-541 GYQLVKADISE
+541 GDYQLVNVDISQ
-552 LTAGNADLMAK
+552 LTSGNADLMEK

-569 PTMIFFDRISKEPE
+569 PTMIFFNRISKEPE

-598 SVGLLRADRK
+598 SVGLMSADHK
-608 Q
+608 QRM

>member
-1 MRKTVTRLFASLAS
+1 MRLLAGLASLFTG
-15 IVLALFLATVSAVG
+15 LFLALAPASAAN
-29 SSPLPVDQAFRL
+29 PLPVDQAFRL
-41 SVTKDTDGRLVLNWQ
+41 SVLKDTDGQLVLNWQ
-56 IAGGYY
+56 IADGYY
-62 LYRDHIEAKD
+62 LYRDHIAAKD
-72 AQGNALAVDT
+72 GQGNPLAVDT

-106 VKADAQPLE
+106 VKAGTEPLE

-120 CQEDGICYRPETRTI
+120 CQEDGICYRPETRTV
-135 DPVTLAISSEKGQKA
+135 DPVTLAVSSEKGQKA
-150 KLLTQA
+150 KLLAQTPT
-156 SAFAPASASAAPK
+156 SAPTFTPAAVPAAPQK
-169 GAAFALAPEKGMVEG
+169 AAFALAPEKGMVEG
-184 LLDRGGTGLV
+184 LLDRGGAGLV

-235 ALSSVY
+235 VLSATY
-241 VVSLAIGFAVVGA
+241 VVSLALGFAVVGA

-277 GIFTLL
+277 GLFVLL

-296 NSWVSAISSAT
+296 NSWVSAISSRT
-307 GPNGQQRTGSKRSA
+307 GPHGQQRAGSKRSA

-342 ALLYI
+342 ALIYI
-347 AQTANVALGATAL
+347 AQTANVALGASAL

-392 KQVFGFGF
+392 KQIFGFGF

-422 LLLFGAASF
+422 LLLFGTASF

-492 ETVSSLQEKLGKARG
+492 ETVSSLQEKLGEARG
-507 DRPTLVYF
+507 DKPTLVYF
-515 TADWCVSCSAVERRV
+515 TADWCVSCSTVERRV
-530 LPDTGVKKALE
+530 LPDAGVKKALE

-569 PTMIFFDRISKEPE
+569 PTMIFFNRISKEPE
-583 GTRLVGDVTAASIER
+583 GTRLVGDVTTASIER
-598 SVGLLRADRK
+598 SVGLVSAD
-608 Q
+608 

>member
-1 MRKTVTRLFASLAS
+1 MRFPTGLVGLFIS
-15 IVLALFLATVSAVG
+15 LFLALGPASAAN
-29 SSPLPVDQAFRL
+29 PLPVDQAFRL
-41 SVTKDTDGRLVLNWQ
+41 SVLKDADGRLVLNWQ
-56 IAGGYY
+56 IADGYY

-72 AQGNALAVDT
+72 GQGKALAVDT

-106 VKADAQPLE
+106 VKAGAQPLE

-135 DPVTLAISSEKGQKA
+135 DPVTLAISSEMGQKA
-150 KLLTQA
+150 KALMQA
-156 SAFAPASASAAPK
+156 SVFAPAAGQPVERNM
-169 GAAFALAPEKGMVEG
+169 AFALAPEKGMVEG
-184 LLDRGGTGLV
+184 LLDQGGTGLV

-235 ALSSVY
+235 MLSAVY
-241 VVSLAIGFAVVGA
+241 VVSLALGFAVVGA

-268 SKWTALVLA
+268 SKWTALALA
-277 GIFTLL
+277 GMFTLL

-296 NSWVSAISSAT
+296 NSWVSAISSRT
-307 GPNGQQRTGSKRSA
+307 GQRTGSKRSA

-347 AQTANVALGATAL
+347 AQTANVALGASAL

-392 KQVFGFGF
+392 KQIFGFGF

-422 LLLFGAASF
+422 LLLFGTASF
-431 AFLKIPGRSVVART
+431 AFLRIPGRSVVART

-492 ETVSSLQEKLGKARG
+492 ETVSSLQEKLGSVRG
-507 DRPTLVYF
+507 DKPTLVYF
-515 TADWCVSCSAVERRV
+515 TADWCVSCSTVERRV
-530 LPDTGVKKALE
+530 LPDASVKKAL
-541 GYQLVKADISE
+541 GDYQLVKVDISQ
-552 LTAGNADLMAK
+552 LTSGNADLMEK

-569 PTMIFFDRISKEPE
+569 PTMIFFNRISKEPE

-598 SVGLLRADRK
+598 SVGLMSADHK
-608 Q
+608 QRM

>member
-1 MRKTVTRLFASLAS
+1 MRFIAILAAFLMFALSP
-15 IVLALFLATVSAVG
+15 VLAAN
-29 SSPLPVDQAFRL
+29 PLPVDDAFRL
-41 SVTKDTDGRLVLNWQ
+41 SVVKDADNQLLLNWQ
-56 IAGGYY
+56 ISDGYY

-72 AQGNALAVDT
+72 AKGAALTVDT
-82 QPGQP
+82 QPGIA

-97 VYYTHATAS
+97 VYYTRASAS
-106 VKADAQPLE
+106 VPAGREPIQ

-135 DPVTLAISSEKGQKA
+135 DPVTLAVSSQMGIA
-150 KLLTQA
+150 FTNGSVFTAA
-156 SAFAPASASAAPK
+156 STPAAESK
-169 GAAFALAPEKGMVEG
+169 AFALAPEKGMIEN
-184 LLDRGGTGLV
+184 LLDQGGSALV

-200 FGVLLAFTP
+200 LGVLLAFTP

-216 ILAGTLARE
+216 IVAGTLARE

-235 ALSSVY
+235 VLSSTY
-241 VVSLAIGFAVVGA
+241 VFSLALGFAAVGA

-268 SKWTALVLA
+268 SKWMALALA

-290 FQIQLP
+290 FQLQLP
-296 NSWVSAISSAT
+296 SSWVSVISAKT
-307 GPNGQQRTGSKRSA
+307 GQRTGSKRSA

-347 AQTANVALGATAL
+347 AQTANVALGASAL

-381 LPRAGAWMETV
+381 LPRAGAWMEAV

-413 PGVDMVLWA
+413 SGVDMVLWA
-422 LLLFGAASF
+422 LLLFGVASF
-431 AFLKIPGRSVVART
+431 AFLKIPDRSVVVRT

-459 GVASGGKDP
+459 GVASGGRDP
-468 LQPLAAFGN
+468 LQPLAALVN
-477 RGGNQNLAALQFAPV
+477 RDVNHNLAELRFAPV
-492 ETVSSLQEKLGKARG
+492 ETVSALQEKLDAARG
-507 DRPTLVYF
+507 DQPTLVYF
-515 TADWCVSCSAVERRV
+515 TADWCVSCSTVERRV
-530 LPDTGVKKALE
+530 LPDAGVKKALG
-541 GYQLVKADISE
+541 GYQLIKADVSD
-552 LTAGNADLMAK
+552 LNAGNADLMAK
-563 LGVAGP
+563 LKVAGP
-569 PTMIFFDRISKEPE
+569 PTMVFFNNASKEPE
-583 GTRLVGDVTAASIER
+583 GTRLVGDVSSATIER
-598 SVGLLRADRK
+598 SVGLINAGQK
-608 Q
+608 QGF

>member
-1 MRKTVTRLFASLAS
+1 MRLFASLAS
-15 IVLALFLATVSAVG
+15 LFIGFFLALGPASAAN
-29 SSPLPVDQAFRL
+29 PLPVDQAFRL
-41 SVTKDTDGRLVLNWQ
+41 SVLKDTDGRLVLNWQ
-56 IAGGYY
+56 IADGYY
-62 LYRDHIEAKD
+62 LYRDHIAAKD
-72 AQGNALAVDT
+72 GQGKALAVDT

-106 VKADAQPLE
+106 VKTGTEPLE

-120 CQEDGICYRPETRTI
+120 CQEDGICYRPETRI
-135 DPVTLAISSEKGQKA
+135 VDPVTLAISSEKGQKA
-150 KLLTQA
+150 RALTQA
-156 SAFAPASASAAPK
+156 SAFAPAAVQPAEQNT
-169 GAAFALAPEKGMVEG
+169 AFALAPEKGMVEG
-184 LLDRGGTGLV
+184 LLDQGGTGLV

-216 ILAGTLARE
+216 IVAGTLARE

-235 ALSSVY
+235 VLSSIY
-241 VVSLAIGFAVVGA
+241 VVSLALGFAVVGA

-268 SKWTALVLA
+268 SKWTALALA
-277 GIFTLL
+277 AIFTVL

-296 NSWVSAISSAT
+296 NSWVSAISSRT
-307 GPNGQQRTGSKRSA
+307 GQRTGSKRSA
-321 AILGFSS
+321 AILGFST

-347 AQTANVALGATAL
+347 AQTANVALGASAL

-422 LLLFGAASF
+422 LLLFGTASF

-492 ETVSSLQEKLGKARG
+492 GTVSSLQEKLGEARG
-507 DRPTLVYF
+507 DKPTLVYF

-530 LPDTGVKKALE
+530 LPDAGVRKALE

-569 PTMIFFDRISKEPE
+569 PTMIFFDRVSKERE

-598 SVGLLRADRK
+598 SVSLVRAGRK

>member
-1 MRKTVTRLFASLAS
+1 MRLFAGLAGLFIS
-15 IVLALFLATVSAVG
+15 LFLALGPALAAN
-29 SSPLPVDQAFRL
+29 PLPVDQAFRL
-41 SVTKDTDGRLVLNWQ
+41 SVLKDTDGRLVLNWR
-56 IAGGYY
+56 IADGYY

-72 AQGNALAVDT
+72 GQGKALVVDT

-106 VKADAQPLE
+106 VKADAQPLA

-120 CQEDGICYRPETRTI
+120 CQEDGICYRPETRTV
-135 DPVTLAISSEKGQKA
+135 DPVTLAISSEMGQKA
-150 KLLTQA
+150 KALTQA
-156 SAFAPASASAAPK
+156 SVFAPAASQNT
-169 GAAFALAPEKGMVEG
+169 AFALAPEKGMVEG
-184 LLDRGGTGLV
+184 LLDQGGTGLV

-235 ALSSVY
+235 TLSAIY
-241 VVSLAIGFAVVGA
+241 VVSLALGFAVVGA

-268 SKWTALVLA
+268 SKWTALALA
-277 GIFTLL
+277 GLFTLL

-296 NSWVSAISSAT
+296 NSWVSAISSHT
-307 GPNGQQRTGSKRSA
+307 GQRTGSKRSA

-347 AQTANVALGATAL
+347 AQTANVALGASAL

-392 KQVFGFGF
+392 KQIFGFGF

-413 PGVDMVLWA
+413 SGVDMVLWA
-422 LLLFGAASF
+422 LLLFGIASF
-431 AFLKIPGRSVVART
+431 AFLKVPGRNVVART

-492 ETVSSLQEKLGKARG
+492 ETVSSLQEKLVEARG
-507 DRPTLVYF
+507 DKPTLVYF
-515 TADWCVSCSAVERRV
+515 TADWCVSCSTVERRV
-530 LPDTGVKKALE
+530 LPDASVKKALG
-541 GYQLVKADISE
+541 GYQLIKADISQ
-552 LTAGNADLMAK
+552 LTGGNADLMAK

-583 GTRLVGDVTAASIER
+583 GTRLVGDVTTASIER
-598 SVGLLRADRK
+598 SVGLVSAD
-608 Q
+608 

>member
-1 MRKTVTRLFASLAS
+1 MRFFAILTTFIMVVLSSALA
-15 IVLALFLATVSAVG
+15 AG
-29 SSPLPVDQAFRL
+29 PLPVDDAFRL
-41 SVTKDTDGRLVLNWQ
+41 SVSKDGDNRLVLNWQ
-56 IAGGYY
+56 ISEGYY

-72 AQGNALAVDT
+72 VKGEAVAVDT
-82 QPGQP
+82 QPGVA

-97 VYYTHATAS
+97 VYYTRTSAS
-106 VKADAQPLE
+106 IPVGNEPIQ

-135 DPVTLAISSEKGQKA
+135 DPVTLAVSSQMGKA
-150 KLLTQA
+150 FTQG
-156 SAFAPASASAAPK
+156 SAFTAAAPADQGK
-169 GAAFALAPEKGMVEG
+169 AFALAPEKGMIES
-184 LLDRGGTGLV
+184 LLDQGGSALV

-216 ILAGTLARE
+216 IVAGTLARE

-230 AKRGF
+230 ARRGF
-235 ALSSVY
+235 VLSSTY
-241 VVSLAIGFAVVGA
+241 VVSLALGFAVIGA

-268 SKWTALVLA
+268 SKWMALALA

-290 FQIQLP
+290 FQLQLP
-296 NSWVSAISSAT
+296 SSWVSAISAKT
-307 GPNGQQRTGSKRSA
+307 GQRTGSKRSA

-347 AQTANVALGATAL
+347 AQTANVALGASAL

-381 LPRAGAWMETV
+381 LPRAGAWMEMF

-413 PGVDMVLWA
+413 SGVDMVLWA
-422 LLLFGAASF
+422 LLLFGVASF

-445 IGTAAFVYGVILML
+445 IGTTAFVYGVILML
-459 GVASGGKDP
+459 GVASGGRDP
-468 LQPLAAFGN
+468 LQPLAALVN
-477 RGGNQNLAALQFAPV
+477 RDVNHKLAELRFAPV
-492 ETVSSLQEKLGKARG
+492 DTVSALQEKLDAARG
-507 DRPTLVYF
+507 DKPTLVYF
-515 TADWCVSCSAVERRV
+515 TADWCVSCSTVERRV
-530 LPDTGVKKALE
+530 LPDAGVKKALG
-541 GYQLVKADISE
+541 GYQLIKADVSD
-552 LTAGNADLMAK
+552 LNSGNADLMAK
-563 LGVAGP
+563 LKVAGP
-569 PTMIFFDRISKEPE
+569 PTMVFFNNASKEPE
-583 GTRLVGDVTAASIER
+583 GTRLVGDVSSATIER
-598 SVGLLRADRK
+598 SVGLLKSGQK
-608 Q
+608 QGL

>member
-1 MRKTVTRLFASLAS
+1 MRFPTGLVGLF
-15 IVLALFLATVSAVG
+15 IGLFLALGPASAAN
-29 SSPLPVDQAFRL
+29 PLPVDQAFRL
-41 SVTKDTDGRLVLNWQ
+41 SVLKDADGRLVLNWQ
-56 IAGGYY
+56 IADGYY

-72 AQGNALAVDT
+72 GQGKALAVDT

-106 VKADAQPLE
+106 VKAGAQPLE

-135 DPVTLAISSEKGQKA
+135 DPVTLAISSEMGQKA
-150 KLLTQA
+150 KALMQA
-156 SAFAPASASAAPK
+156 SVFAPAVGQPVERNM
-169 GAAFALAPEKGMVEG
+169 AFALAPEKGMVEG
-184 LLDRGGTGLV
+184 LLDQGGTGLV
-194 IAAFLA
+194 IVAFLA

-235 ALSSVY
+235 VLSAVY
-241 VVSLAIGFAVVGA
+241 VVSLALGFAVVGA

-268 SKWTALVLA
+268 SKWTALALA
-277 GIFTLL
+277 GMFTLL

-296 NSWVSAISSAT
+296 NSWVSAISSRT
-307 GPNGQQRTGSKRSA
+307 GQRTGSKRSA

-347 AQTANVALGATAL
+347 AQTANVALGASAL

-392 KQVFGFGF
+392 KQIFGFGF

-422 LLLFGAASF
+422 LLLFGTASF
-431 AFLKIPGRSVVART
+431 AFLRIPGRSVVART

-477 RGGNQNLAALQFAPV
+477 RGGDQNLAALQFAPV
-492 ETVSSLQEKLGKARG
+492 ETVSSLQEKLGSVRG
-507 DRPTLVYF
+507 DKPTLVYF
-515 TADWCVSCSAVERRV
+515 TADWCVSCSTVERRV
-530 LPDTGVKKALE
+530 LPDASVKKAL
-541 GYQLVKADISE
+541 GDYQLVKVDISQ
-552 LTAGNADLMAK
+552 LTSGNADLMEK

-569 PTMIFFDRISKEPE
+569 PTMIFFNRISKEPE

-598 SVGLLRADRK
+598 SVGLMSADHK
-608 Q
+608 QRM

>member
-1 MRKTVTRLFASLAS
+1 MRFPTGLVGLF
-15 IVLALFLATVSAVG
+15 IGLFLALGPASAAN
-29 SSPLPVDQAFRL
+29 PLPVDQAFRL
-41 SVTKDTDGRLVLNWQ
+41 SVLKDTDGRLVLNWQ
-56 IAGGYY
+56 IADGYY

-72 AQGNALAVDT
+72 GQGKALAVDT

-106 VKADAQPLE
+106 VKAGAQPLE

-135 DPVTLAISSEKGQKA
+135 DPVTLAISSEMGQKA
-150 KLLTQA
+150 KALMQA
-156 SAFAPASASAAPK
+156 SVFAPAAGQPVERNM
-169 GAAFALAPEKGMVEG
+169 AFALAPEKGMVEG
-184 LLDRGGTGLV
+184 LLDQGGTGLV

-235 ALSSVY
+235 MLSAVY
-241 VVSLAIGFAVVGA
+241 VVSLALGFAVVGA

-268 SKWTALVLA
+268 SKWTALALA
-277 GIFTLL
+277 GMFTLL

-296 NSWVSAISSAT
+296 NSWVSAISSRT
-307 GPNGQQRTGSKRSA
+307 GQRTGSKRSA

-347 AQTANVALGATAL
+347 AQTANVALGASAL

-392 KQVFGFGF
+392 KQIFGFGF

-422 LLLFGAASF
+422 LLLFGTASF
-431 AFLKIPGRSVVART
+431 AFLRIPGRSVVART

-492 ETVSSLQEKLGKARG
+492 ETVSSLQEKLGSVRG
-507 DRPTLVYF
+507 DKPTLVYF
-515 TADWCVSCSAVERRV
+515 TADWCVSCSTVERRV
-530 LPDTGVKKALE
+530 LPDASVKKAL
-541 GYQLVKADISE
+541 GDYQLVKVDISQ
-552 LTAGNADLMAK
+552 LTSGNADLMEK

-569 PTMIFFDRISKEPE
+569 PTMIFFNRISKEPE

-598 SVGLLRADRK
+598 SVGLMSADHK
-608 Q
+608 QRM